1 MSVCLVNHCKTFRET
16 NKQKVHGLVLKE
28 KQLPATKYNKLGL
41 PLPIIKD
48 SSVPKITGF
57 GVNPKGIVLPQIPPI
72 AFLRTSCWKP
82 RGGIS
87 IIQSHLR
94 PPVVGLGF
102 SSPEEPKF
110 LRTGRSPGRV
120 SKQPNPLHLTQT
132 SHIQGIL
139 VELKVPP
146 SELAPFWICG
156 GSWSLFYWQGFLS
169 GHLTRGHNPFSE
181 VYQQLI
187 TLPVQGTRLPG
198 HQEKLAASTNHMNN
212 SHKKVRGL
220 HMKGDT
226 DDKRERQVL
235 MNKCFEIL
243 VKRNM
248 AAFSS
253 LWECY

>member
-1 MSVCLVNHCKTFRET
+1 M
-16 NKQKVHGLVLKE
+16 LKE

-41 PLPIIKD
+41 LLLIIKD

-57 GVNPKGIVLPQIPPI
+57 GVNPNGIVLPQIPPI
-72 AFLRTSCWKP
+72 AFLGTSCWKP
-82 RGGIS
+82 RGGIF
-87 IIQSHLR
+87 IIPSHLR

-156 GSWSLFYWQGFLS
+156 GSRSLFYWQVFLS
-169 GHLTRGHNPFSE
+169 GHLTCGHNPFSE

-187 TLPVQGTRLPG
+187 TLPVQCTRLPG
-198 HQEKLAASTNHMNN
+198 HQEKASSKLFPHEQF
-212 SHKKVRGL
+212 SQEGEGGL
-220 HMKGDT
+220 HMKGVT

-235 MNKCFEIL
+235 MNKCFKIL
-243 VKRNM
+243 VRRNM
-248 AAFSS
+248 AAFNS
-253 LWECY
+253 LRECY